1 MKIRTRLIVAFM
13 SVALLVALVGY
24 INHRMNN
31 TREELFE
38 KTLRIHEIAIDLNL
52 AIAAHTEWVKNVFE
66 FFAYRRAKLN
76 VQVDPQKCVFGKFL
90 FGGELEQIKIDF
102 PEMGKVLESSKAP
115 HQRLH
120 GFAHKIEQIWDLKQ
134 VEESSRKVAAL
145 IENEIKPTL
154 AELKGILDEARR
166 QGTLAEEEN
175 ETRLKDNA
183 KLTKNVTVA
192 VIFLAFMATIILGN
206 SIARRIANPIGRALD
221 LAEKIQAG
229 DVSERVNLELDDE
242 IGQMTKAMDKMA
254 DVLEEKAQLAE
265 FVAAGDL
272 TVSVPVES
280 DQDRLGQALK
290 TMVDS
295 LGRLMKKIKDS
306 ATQLESSASQISDA
320 SQSLSQGATESSASL
335 EEISASMAEIDS
347 QTRVNADNAALAN
360 SIAAKT
366 RDSAEKGND
375 KMAQMMQAME
385 EIKDSSK
392 GIAKI
397 IKVIDEIAFQTN
409 LLSLNAAVEAARA
422 GRHGKGFAVVAEEV
436 RNLATRSA
444 KAAKETSDMIAQS
457 LKNVDSGYEI
467 AKGTENALEEI
478 VQSSIKVA
486 DLVGE
491 ISAASIDQ
499 AAKISHIN
507 IGLRQIDD
515 VTQLNSANSEETASA
530 SIDLTSQAK
539 ELSNVLRRFKLS
551 LK

>member
-13 SVALLVALVGY
+13 SVAFLVALVGY
-24 INHRMNN
+24 VNHRMSSA
-31 TREELFE
+31 REELFE
-38 KTLRIHEIAIDLNL
+38 KTLRIHEIEIDLNL

-66 FFAYRRAKLN
+66 FFAYRRSELK
-76 VQVDPQKCVFGKFL
+76 VEVDPQKCVFGKFL
-90 FGGELEQIKIDF
+90 FGGELDRIKTDF
-102 PEMGKVLESSKAP
+102 PEIGEILESSKAP
-115 HQRLH
+115 HQKLH
-120 GFAHKIEQIWDLKQ
+120 GFARKIKEIWD
-134 VEESSRKVAAL
+134 VNRVDESAKNVAAL

-154 AELKGILDEARR
+154 EQLKAILFSARHKGELI
-166 QGTLAEEEN
+166 EEGN
-175 ETRLKDNA
+175 EKKLIENA
-183 KLTKNVTVA
+183 KMTRNVTMA
-192 VIFLAFMATIILGN
+192 VIFLAFVATIILGN
-206 SIARRIANPIGRALD
+206 SISNRISNPINRALN

-254 DVLEEKAQLAE
+254 DILEEKAQLAE

-272 TVSVPVES
+272 TVSVPVAS
-280 DQDRLGQALK
+280 DSDRLGKALR
-290 TMVDS
+290 TMVTS
-295 LGRLMKKIKDS
+295 LGSLMKRVKEN
-306 ATQLESSASQISDA
+306 AAQLESSASQISDA

-347 QTRVNADNAALAN
+347 QTKINADNAALAN

-375 KMAQMMQAME
+375 KMAQMMRAME

-392 GIAKI
+392 NIAKI

-422 GRHGKGFAVVAEEV
+422 GKHGKGFAVVADEV

-444 KAAKETSDMIAQS
+444 KAAQETSDMIAHS
-457 LKNVDSGYEI
+457 LKSVDSGYDI
-467 AKGTENALEEI
+467 AKVTEVALEDI

-507 IGLRQIDD
+507 TGLRQIDD
-515 VTQLNSANSEETASA
+515 VTQHNSANSEETAAA
-530 SIDLTSQAK
+530 SIDLTGQAK
-539 ELSNVLRRFKLS
+539 ELGNILKQFKLS
-551 LK
+551 

>member
-13 SVALLVALVGY
+13 SVAFLVALVGY
-24 INHRMNN
+24 INHRMNSA
-31 TREELFE
+31 REELFE
-38 KTLRIHEIAIDLNL
+38 KTLRIHQIAIDLNL

-66 FFAYRRAKLN
+66 FFAYRQAELN

-90 FGGELEQIKIDF
+90 FGGELEKIKIDF
-102 PEMGKVLESSKAP
+102 PEIGKVLESSIAP
-115 HQRLH
+115 HQKLH
-120 GFAHKIEQIWDLKQ
+120 GFAHKIKEIWDIKQ
-134 VEESSRKVAAL
+134 VDESSRKVAAL

-154 AELKGILDEARR
+154 AELKEILNEARR
-166 QGTLAEEEN
+166 QGMLIEDEN
-175 ETRLKDNA
+175 EKKLSENA
-183 KLTKNVTVA
+183 KLTKNVTIA
-192 VIFLAFMATIILGN
+192 VIFLAFLATILLGN
-206 SIARRIANPIGRALD
+206 TISKRIADPIRRALD

-254 DVLEEKAQLAE
+254 DILEEKAQLAE
-265 FVAAGDL
+265 FVANGDL
-272 TVSVPVES
+272 TVSVQVAS
-280 DQDRLGQALK
+280 DKDRLGQALK
-290 TMVDS
+290 NMVNS
-295 LGRLMKKIKDS
+295 LGRFMKKVKES
-306 ATQLESSASQISDA
+306 AAQLESSASQISDA

-366 RDSAEKGND
+366 RDSAEKGNE
-375 KMAQMMQAME
+375 KMAQMMRAME

-436 RNLATRSA
+436 RSLATRSA
-444 KAAKETSDMIAQS
+444 KAAKETSDMIAKS
-457 LKNVDSGYEI
+457 LNNVDSGYSI
-467 AKGTENALEEI
+467 AKGTENALEDI
-478 VQSSIKVA
+478 VQSSIMVA

-491 ISAASIDQ
+491 ISAASVDQ

-515 VTQLNSANSEETASA
+515 VTQLNSANSEETAAA
-530 SIDLTSQAK
+530 SIDLTGQAK
-539 ELSNVLRRFKLS
+539 ELSKILKQFKLS
-551 LK
+551 